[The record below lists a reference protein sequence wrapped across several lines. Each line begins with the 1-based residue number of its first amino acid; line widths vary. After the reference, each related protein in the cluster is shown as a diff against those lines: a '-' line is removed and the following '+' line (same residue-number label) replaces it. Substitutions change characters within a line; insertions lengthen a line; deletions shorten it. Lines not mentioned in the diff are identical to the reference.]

1 MSNYSS
7 FPKWTEVNI
16 PPGPYFRNY
25 RPQWNN
31 LDRQTRSVL
40 PQVDTQGL
48 QARRMPSTYWGNYEF
63 KSSSGRYFNNWHDA
77 HMYQQLINA
86 GYLPCQIDKLIGEK
100 NPDFHF
106 GISQLNNSMGNGYTN
121 NRRGYTSGI

>member
-1 MSNYSS
+1 MSNYS

-25 RPQWNN
+25 RPKW
-31 LDRQTRSVL
+31 D
-40 PQVDTQGL
+40 
-48 QARRMPSTYWGNYEF
+48 NYEF